1 MAMPIGAEARRII
14 AALEEGQPARRQA
27 AGWRVG
33 AIDAPDDVIEQLS
46 RADLVKQTPT
56 RLALTPA
63 GRGFTARATRPEAA
77 NRLLTEKAL
86 PGDGA
91 ARNRRPAR
99 SVTVNGA
106 ESPLGWLMARGLV
119 SRRQFDAGERL
130 RADWEMAGL
139 SPRVTMRWDA
149 APVARGARGADA
161 PLDPT
166 LAQIAARRR
175 FDAAIAAAGPGLS
188 DIGWRVVCAGEGLEA
203 AERALAWPKRAG
215 KLVLLLALDRV
226 ADFYG
231 IG

>member
-1 MAMPIGAEARRII
+1 M
-14 AALEEGQPARRQA
+14 
-27 AGWRVG
+27 
-33 AIDAPDDVIEQLS
+33 
-46 RADLVKQTPT
+46 
-56 RLALTPA
+56 
-63 GRGFTARATRPEAA
+63 
-77 NRLLTEKAL
+77 
-86 PGDGA
+86 
-91 ARNRRPAR
+91 
-99 SVTVNGA
+99 A

-119 SRRQFDAGERL
+119 SQRQFDAGERL

-139 SPRVTMRWDA
+139 GPRVTMRWDA

-175 FDAAIAAAGPGLS
+175 FDGAIAAAGPGLS
-188 DIGWRVVCAGEGLEA
+188 DICWRVVCAGDGLEA

-231 IG
+231 IA